1 MGESTKPRA
10 TLRFDRRVRLE
21 FRGATITSDAG
32 LLACRELDDAL
43 GLTETANECLQESR
57 GGRNVQHRLVGLLR
71 QSVYSRLAGYEDTND
86 AERLAQDPTMRII
99 VGRRD
104 IDRPAAST
112 NTMSRFET
120 EVLTQDGNVEGL
132 DRLNAKW
139 VDGAMSRTP
148 HRRVILDMD
157 SSESP
162 VHGEQEGASY
172 NGHFGSTCYHPLFVF
187 NQFGDCEGAMLRAGN
202 VHSAHRWRDVL
213 DPILS
218 RYGATGVRRY
228 FRADAAFAKPDIY
241 EYMEERRVF
250 YAIRLPSNKVLQYE
264 IAPLLIRP
272 VGRPPKRPVIRYD
285 DFWYRAES
293 WDRDRRVVAKV
304 EWHRGELFPRVGF
317 IVTNMTAGP
326 EGVVRFYNGRGTA
339 EQWIKEGKYALNW
352 TRLSCHRF
360 VANRVR
366 LSLFVLAYNLG
377 NFLRRLCLP
386 KAVKHWSLRSVQVK
400 LIKMGGRLVD
410 VEVVLGLVEGHCD
423 GGAGR
428 GAIAVQVNGHFFDA
442 DGGGDDVGLVGIVV
456 DVEVVLDLVE
466 GHCDGGTG
474 GGGIAVQVDGYVF
487 GADGGGDGVGLVPVV
502 IDVEVV
508 LGLVEGCGDGGGRSG
523 AVTVQVHAQGR
534 SRPGGPPRRQGHR
547 SHRLGPHRRTAR
559 RRPL

>member
-1 MGESTKPRA
+1 MPW
-10 TLRFDRRVRLE
+10 
-21 FRGATITSDAG
+21 
-32 LLACRELDDAL
+32 

-86 AERLAQDPTMRII
+86 AERLADDPTMRVV
-99 VGRRD
+99 VGRRGGPE
-104 IDRPAAST
+104 RPAAST

-132 DRLNAKW
+132 GRVNATW
-139 VDGAMSRTP
+139 VDRAMTHTA

-162 VHGEQEGASY
+162 VHGGQEGASY

-218 RYGATGVRRY
+218 RYGGTGLRRY

-241 EYMEERRVF
+241 GYLEERRVF
-250 YAIRLPSNKVLQYE
+250 YAIRLPSNEVLQRE
-264 IAPLLIRP
+264 IAPLLRRP
-272 VGRPPKRPVIRYD
+272 VGRPPKRPVILYD

-293 WDRDRRVVAKV
+293 WDRARRVVAKV
-304 EWHRGELFPRVGF
+304 EWHQGELFPRVGF

-400 LIKMGGRLVD
+400 LIKMGGRLVRHSRWLIFQLS
-410 VEVVLGLVEGHCD
+410 EVSVPRRLFQ
-423 GGAGR
+423 R
-428 GAIAVQVNGHFFDA
+428 
-442 DGGGDDVGLVGIVV
+442 
-456 DVEVVLDLVE
+456 VLDR
-466 GHCDGGTG
+466 
-474 GGGIAVQVDGYVF
+474 I
-487 GADGGGDGVGLVPVV
+487 
-502 IDVEVV
+502 
-508 LGLVEGCGDGGGRSG
+508 GRLSP
-523 AVTVQVHAQGR
+523 AP
-534 SRPGGPPRRQGHR
+534 S
-547 SHRLGPHRRTAR
+547 
-559 RRPL
+559 

>member
-1 MGESTKPRA
+1 MGESTNPRA

-104 IDRPAAST
+104 TDRPAAST

-241 EYMEERRVF
+241 EYLEERRVF

-272 VGRPPKRPVIRYD
+272 VGRPPKRPVILYD

-293 WDRDRRVVAKV
+293 WDRARRVVAKV

-317 IVTNMTAGP
+317 IVTNMMAGP

-366 LSLFVLAYNLG
+366 LSVFVLAYNLG

-400 LIKMGGRLVD
+400 LIKMGGRLVRHSRWLIFQLIRG
-410 VEVVLGLVEGHCD
+410 VGSSKVVRGSVGSYRPVIAGAKLREGTTTILPR
-423 GGAGR
+423 GR
-428 GAIAVQVNGHFFDA
+428 ALQ
-442 DGGGDDVGLVGIVV
+442 
-456 DVEVVLDLVE
+456 
-466 GHCDGGTG
+466 
-474 GGGIAVQVDGYVF
+474 
-487 GADGGGDGVGLVPVV
+487 GVGLSSMRFHP
-502 IDVEVV
+502 I
-508 LGLVEGCGDGGGRSG
+508 R
-523 AVTVQVHAQGR
+523 
-534 SRPGGPPRRQGHR
+534 GGPKTTKMDKKHGSRQE
-547 SHRLGPHRRTAR
+547 SHPLLDRPEIDWPCRTR
-559 RRPL
+559 I